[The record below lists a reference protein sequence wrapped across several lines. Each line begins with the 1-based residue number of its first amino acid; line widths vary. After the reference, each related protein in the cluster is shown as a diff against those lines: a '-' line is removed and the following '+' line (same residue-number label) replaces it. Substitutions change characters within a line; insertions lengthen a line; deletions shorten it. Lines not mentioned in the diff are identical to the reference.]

1 MILTNAIIYAQKGLL
16 NPSIITPA
24 KLIEELNLINKNH
37 LTNFIFPVPL
47 QVKFAHHL
55 LKALSF
61 DMYFK
66 GNKLVYIINIPLVE
80 HQTFNIFKASPFP
93 IITNENLL
101 FIQPTTKYIAIDET
115 QIHFIALNEKQYD
128 NCIQITSTNIICKQE
143 QPTAMANNLDNCELK
158 LFTNSREVPKN
169 CDKRIISSDQCIF
182 VQLNNGKEWLFVAPK
197 TETVTINCK
206 LQPNPLHIDITGTG
220 KLSLDNTCIGYT
232 NHFILT
238 PQGPLLS
245 NEFYTDFVPRYH
257 SMISVLITL
266 I

>member
-1 MILTNAIIYAQKGLL
+1 M
-16 NPSIITPA
+16 
-24 KLIEELNLINKNH
+24 
-37 LTNFIFPVPL
+37 
-47 QVKFAHHL
+47 
-55 LKALSF
+55 
-61 DMYFK
+61 
-66 GNKLVYIINIPLVE
+66 
-80 HQTFNIFKASPFP
+80 
-93 IITNENLL
+93 
-101 FIQPTTKYIAIDET
+101 
-115 QIHFIALNEKQYD
+115 NEKQYD

-206 LQPNPLHIDITGTG
+206 LQPNPIQIDITGTG

-245 NEFYTDFVPRYH
+245 NELNTDFVTRININDTYFDNINLINRLNLTVNENYKKLSTDNLDSASHKLDDIIKLADNSKRNNEPKMFSKNNLYNF
-257 SMISVLITL
+257 SMILILVL
-266 I
+266 